1 MEKLQITANSTR
13 QRDTIEAW
21 AKLEGRTVSGLAAFL
36 LESALIQAARDG
48 AMPPTIAREF
58 NYRD

>member
-1 MEKLQITANSTR
+1 MEKLQITPNSTR

-21 AKLEGRTVSGLAAFL
+21 AKLEGRTISNLAAFL
-36 LESALIQAARDG
+36 LETALIQAARDG
-48 AMPPTIAREF
+48 AMPQAIAREF